1 MAFYGGYKVDNF
13 INMCIILVVNTSTIA
28 RNIMECSTKTKV
40 LRVLNLIVILS
51 LCLWIKY
58 KNDKAKDMI
67 RWNTKIIDSIGLV
80 SLTQSQN
87 SDVLI
92 DIIKELEEQEM
103 QMAFDGGN
111 FTSLDIK
118 EEKETLPLPEAPE
131 TLPRGSDETA
141 QQKTFTTYEVDE
153 NGIEEVPA
161 TFNQVIEDLQRI
173 DMSIRA
179 FASNNLFQRQ
189 SLELIFQKISSGR
202 KELDELNEE
211 DVYYIIEE
219 DRYDDK
225 FVKEATN
232 EEVDNFEWSFV
243 VSSEGEDN
251 G

>member
-1 MAFYGGYKVDNF
+1 MDKF
-13 INMCIILVVNTSTIA
+13 IQHIPKMCIILVVNTSTIA

-92 DIIKELEEQEM
+92 DIIKELNEQEM
-103 QMAFDGGN
+103 KMAFDGGN
-111 FTSLDIK
+111 FTSLDIA
-118 EEKETLPLPEAPE
+118 ESEDTQPMPEIPE
-131 TLPRGSDETA
+131 VLPRGSDEPV
-141 QQKTFTTYEVDE
+141 QQKTFATYEVNE

-161 TFNQVIEDLQRI
+161 SFNQVIEDLQRI

-189 SLELIFQKISSGR
+189 SLELIYQKISSGR

-219 DRYDDK
+219 DRYNDN
-225 FVKEATN
+225 FVKEVTS
-232 EEVDNFEWSFV
+232 EEVDNFEWLFV
-243 VSSEGEDN
+243 VSNGVEDN

>member
-1 MAFYGGYKVDNF
+1 
-13 INMCIILVVNTSTIA
+13 
-28 RNIMECSTKTKV
+28 
-40 LRVLNLIVILS
+40 
-51 LCLWIKY
+51 
-58 KNDKAKDMI
+58 MI

-111 FTSLDIK
+111 FTSLGIAEDEDTQPIP
-118 EEKETLPLPEAPE
+118 ELPEILPE
-131 TLPRGSDETA
+131 GSDEPF
-141 QQKTFTTYEVDE
+141 QQKTFATYEVNED
-153 NGIEEVPA
+153 GIEEVPA
-161 TFNQVIEDLQRI
+161 SFNQVIEDLQRI